1 MLHPPAST
9 QADPI
14 LFDLVGS
21 DIFEFEHLGKK
32 HKMILWRDRASGYVV
47 TQHLQEYEGHWE
59 PTAKDVIN
67 SFTQWLMTNPSPT
80 WLITDAGVQYTSD
93 EFITFCQSSGIG
105 LLTAPAEAHWILGAE
120 ESTIGI
126 SKASVARL
134 LKEEPSLTVPNAFA
148 LAAHG
153 CNHTIGPSGFSAF
166 QWVRG
171 GATPQ
176 DPLLSGLEP
185 RKAFGGLLRLKEK
198 ARIEFEQE
206 HAKQKLS
213 KLGNALGRSPAS
225 FKPGSLIMIWRQRV
239 RPGKTSGN
247 WYGPVRVLLQEGSTL
262 WLGSGATLIRAKT
275 NQCRECTTREQL
287 QASLNGVAVLQ
298 QPVTLETLLKTFTGR
313 HFQNIAGEA
322 PSQQQMADD
331 LSATDVRVAPDLQ
344 RQPPDERRVRRMSD
358 PTGQAASKGK
368 SKGKTQQK
376 SKPAPDAS
384 APASASS
391 VPAPLT
397 SPVPATPGVSA
408 EVEGQMIPGTPNRG
422 TPRPTTTGSGSN
434 KCMVNEGVLPGG
446 HAGPHK
452 DGQGQTFSWT
462 ASSGRI
468 DLDGDQSG
476 AESDS
481 SSSTSSSSSEELRPD
496 PQVPMDTS
504 EPRKRKEP
512 QTGFYALEID
522 VDEATAD
529 YLRAHPRKAAIWLS
543 KRMQEK
549 GKEHHWQHLPLE
561 RKKDF
566 DLAQAKELSNV
577 LQSKA
582 LRGLS
587 RDETMQLNPKK
598 CMQMRWV
605 LTTKPNGDAKAR
617 LVILGY
623 QAHNLT
629 EVQAAA
635 PTMSRMS
642 RCMMLAICANLGLS
656 IRSGDVTSAFLQTNQ
671 SMEDEDLVVWATPE
685 LAVLFGASPE
695 HPWLP

>member
-1 MLHPPAST
+1 
-9 QADPI
+9 
-14 LFDLVGS
+14 
-21 DIFEFEHLGKK
+21 
-32 HKMILWRDRASGYVV
+32 
-47 TQHLQEYEGHWE
+47 
-59 PTAKDVIN
+59 
-67 SFTQWLMTNPSPT
+67 
-80 WLITDAGVQYTSD
+80 
-93 EFITFCQSSGIG
+93 
-105 LLTAPAEAHWILGAE
+105 
-120 ESTIGI
+120 
-126 SKASVARL
+126 
-134 LKEEPSLTVPNAFA
+134 
-148 LAAHG
+148 
-153 CNHTIGPSGFSAF
+153 
-166 QWVRG
+166 
-171 GATPQ
+171 
-176 DPLLSGLEP
+176 
-185 RKAFGGLLRLKEK
+185 
-198 ARIEFEQE
+198 
-206 HAKQKLS
+206 
-213 KLGNALGRSPAS
+213 
-225 FKPGSLIMIWRQRV
+225 
-239 RPGKTSGN
+239 
-247 WYGPVRVLLQEGSTL
+247 
-262 WLGSGATLIRAKT
+262 
-275 NQCRECTTREQL
+275 
-287 QASLNGVAVLQ
+287 
-298 QPVTLETLLKTFTGR
+298 
-313 HFQNIAGEA
+313 
-322 PSQQQMADD
+322 
-331 LSATDVRVAPDLQ
+331 
-344 RQPPDERRVRRMSD
+344 
-358 PTGQAASKGK
+358 
-368 SKGKTQQK
+368 
-376 SKPAPDAS
+376 
-384 APASASS
+384 
-391 VPAPLT
+391 
-397 SPVPATPGVSA
+397 
-408 EVEGQMIPGTPNRG
+408 
-422 TPRPTTTGSGSN
+422 
-434 KCMVNEGVLPGG
+434 MVNECVLPGG

-452 DGQGQTFSWT
+452 DGQGQTFLDGFKWQ
-462 ASSGRI
+462 I

-623 QAHNLT
+623 QVHNLT

-656 IRSGDVTSAFLQTNQ
+656 IRSGDVTSAFLQTNR